1 MVDNIY
7 LFETYLDVFLHVEQS
22 WANLH
27 WSACL
32 WAITDNSS
40 SQTWNNNFSLKC
52 ESSQTEQKLSA
63 LEINMTLHKNFIGP
77 FQLLDMSEHHLKN
90 VCRKSLAGSI
100 HLSSQKKKGPANSHF
115 IKIYL
120 FVQVQFREHNP
131 CHLKSVDVNIK
142 PSYPTFLPQYYL
154 NNLFKLNIF
163 IQFPT
168 FEMMTLTNKL
178 NPYQPDILVLD
189 KSGHKK

>member
-1 MVDNIY
+1 MDCQKENVKQLDNLINPYFSKEIYIVHIVDNIY

-40 SQTWNNNFSLKC
+40 SQTWNNNFILKC

-63 LEINMTLHKNFIGP
+63 LEINMTLHKNCIGP

-100 HLSSQKKKGPANSHF
+100 HLSSQKKKGPAISS
-115 IKIYL
+115 KSIYL
-120 FVQVQFREHNP
+120 F
-131 CHLKSVDVNIK
+131 KSN
-142 PSYPTFLPQYYL
+142 SGNT
-154 NNLFKLNIF
+154 
-163 IQFPT
+163 
-168 FEMMTLTNKL
+168 
-178 NPYQPDILVLD
+178 ILVI
-189 KSGHKK
+189 